1 MTTPSL
7 LLNSRHQAIK
17 EESVQLPR
25 ERRLNLLALTSIIF
39 FTTCGGAFGLEPL
52 VGAVGPGWAVVLI
65 VVTPLVWSLPAAL
78 MAAELTAL
86 MPEEGGYYVWVRE
99 AFGPFCA
106 VQQSWWMMTISIVW
120 LAMYPVLFISYL
132 SFFVPALG
140 TTANAPHAAFV
151 VFIRWGLEVLFIA
164 AGVAVNLRGAREVG
178 SSSKASAYFVLGS
191 FALLVLVWLK
201 LGSVPA
207 SFPEFIRRD
216 LASSHAG
223 TLLLGLS
230 YIIFNTSGWEN
241 ASTYAAEVN
250 EPQRNYPRGL
260 AVALLVLILCYLL
273 PVIAGVSITSEP
285 AIWSSDAG
293 WPAIAQLIGGR
304 WLGGLLAA
312 AGLVSTMGL
321 FNAQLLYASRLPFV
335 LARDGWLPRSLAKSS
350 SATAVPGISL
360 LILAVITAVFA
371 ALSFGSLAIIQCV
384 LYAGT
389 LTWEFL
395 ALLILRI
402 RRPHAHR
409 GFRVPGSW
417 FGMAYVCVTP
427 FAFAM
432 LVLYASLRDW
442 RSFHGQI
449 FVVAT
454 VIASGVVLFFI
465 RRRYALEGNN
475 AQPVESI
482 PNTPNDE
489 AKAPD

>member
-1 MTTPSL
+1 MTTSSL
-7 LLNSRHQAIK
+7 LLNPHHQGIP
-17 EESVQLPR
+17 EQSLRLPR

-52 VGAVGPGWAVVLI
+52 IGAVGPGWAIILI
-65 VVTPLVWSLPAAL
+65 LVTPFVWSLPAAL

-106 VQQSWWMMTISIVW
+106 VQQSWWMMTIATVW
-120 LAMYPVLFISYL
+120 LAMYPVLFVSYL
-132 SFFVPALG
+132 SFFVPALE
-140 TTANAPHAAFV
+140 TTANAPHAPFV
-151 VFIRWGLEVLFIA
+151 ALIRWGLEVLFIA

-178 SSSKASAYFVLGS
+178 SLSKVSAYFVLGS

-201 LGSVPA
+201 LGSLPA

-223 TLLLGLS
+223 NVLLGLS

-285 AIWSSDAG
+285 TIWSADAG
-293 WPAIAQLIGGR
+293 WPAIAKLIGGR

-350 SATAVPGISL
+350 SATAVPGVSL
-360 LILAVITAVFA
+360 LTVAALTAVFA
-371 ALSFGSLAIIQCV
+371 ALSFGSLAVIQCV
-384 LYAGT
+384 LYAAT

-402 RRPHAHR
+402 RRPNAHR

-417 FGMAYVCVTP
+417 LGMAYVCVTP
-427 FAFAM
+427 SAFAM
-432 LVLYASLRDW
+432 LVLYASLHDW
-442 RSFHGQI
+442 RSFPGQI

-454 VIASGVVLFFI
+454 VIASGVGLYFI
-465 RRRYALEGNN
+465 RRRFALG
-475 AQPVESI
+475 PPIGSI
-482 PNTPNDE
+482 PNALAT
-489 AKAPD
+489 KR